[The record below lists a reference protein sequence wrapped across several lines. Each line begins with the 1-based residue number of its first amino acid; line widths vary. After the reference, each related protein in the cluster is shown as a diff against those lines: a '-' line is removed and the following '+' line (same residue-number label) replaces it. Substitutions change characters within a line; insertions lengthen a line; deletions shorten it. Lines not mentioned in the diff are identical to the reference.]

1 MSFDILP
8 TDILLNIYSYIGPK
22 LLYINNVELLSKIR
36 EIKEYF
42 KSRGICIYYKIKS
55 NTIRYKQNVVTGSI
69 SQIHIPKQSF
79 EKEQCTYIH
88 NMYIGELTNINTINA
103 SKNLK
108 KKLLPTQKWEYSN
121 LIHLA
126 PQNTNFDCTEYDF
139 EYVKVDNIEE
149 FRNYQLVWKKY
160 I

>member
-1 MSFDILP
+1 MSVNILP

-36 EIKEYF
+36 YIKEYF
-42 KSRGICIYYKIKS
+42 KNHGICIYYKIKT
-55 NTIRYKQNVVTGSI
+55 NTYRVR
-69 SQIHIPKQSF
+69 QIHRNCTYHYLPKQSF

-88 NMYIGELTNINTINA
+88 DMYIGELTNINIINA

-108 KKLLPTQKWEYSN
+108 EKLLPTQKWEYSN
-121 LIHLA
+121 LINHKA
-126 PQNTNFDCTEYDF
+126 PQNTTFDCIEYDF
-139 EYVKVDNIEE
+139 EYVKVDNIKE